1 MIKIIRLKSLDI
13 HQFRNFHKELK
24 LNINPNLTLIVGQ
37 NATSKS
43 TLLGMLCQPFEF
55 TAEYKVYTNVYD
67 NIKKSEVKTILGKTF
82 ESQFSDVFRMSPIYD
97 NPKDKKY
104 FYDIEL
110 ELDDKILKLPV
121 QTKSRPTTNNNDNNI
136 RFVVGKTRHRGEGNF
151 PHPVIYLGL
160 NRLYPLANSK
170 KIELDTSY
178 KLTKDE
184 ISFYS
189 TWQKNIT
196 VLQENVSP
204 EYVSTDIKDFL
215 GCKTSFYDAETNS
228 AGQDNIGQIISAI
241 LSFKRLKEQLKDNY
255 QGGML
260 LIDEVDATLHQLA
273 KIKLLEFL
281 IEMSDIYSL
290 QIICT
295 THSTKMIELCSQKY
309 KNKSSI
315 IALYKRGNNIY
326 ANSNVSFDDI
336 CAELSANTIER
347 KIYLTTTIFEDS
359 TAAQFFKAIT
369 FNMYND
375 FLKINNDVKKND
387 ETALPSDVCLRL
399 ASKKIPE
406 FEKILF
412 IIDGDKANQITKKHH
427 NIIALPGNK
436 ALEIEM
442 YYFLKSLPTDDEFWS
457 KDIGK
462 YNYQMCFKDY
472 NSLEIQSN
480 NIQAF
485 KNWFISQK
493 KEWGRSNNKL
503 YKRWIKANKNIVLD
517 FNEKFFKLHNKIAKI
532 KSTDEI
538 LTTIKNK
545 INAL

>member
-1 MIKIIRLKSLDI
+1 MVTLFYTKIHNEFFIFLGVALHYTI
-13 HQFRNFHKELK
+13 HQ
-24 LNINPNLTLIVGQ
+24 
-37 NATSKS
+37 
-43 TLLGMLCQPFEF
+43 
-55 TAEYKVYTNVYD
+55 
-67 NIKKSEVKTILGKTF
+67 
-82 ESQFSDVFRMSPIYD
+82 
-97 NPKDKKY
+97 
-104 FYDIEL
+104 
-110 ELDDKILKLPV
+110 
-121 QTKSRPTTNNNDNNI
+121 
-136 RFVVGKTRHRGEGNF
+136 
-151 PHPVIYLGL
+151 
-160 NRLYPLANSK
+160 
-170 KIELDTSY
+170 
-178 KLTKDE
+178 
-184 ISFYS
+184 
-189 TWQKNIT
+189 
-196 VLQENVSP
+196 
-204 EYVSTDIKDFL
+204 
-215 GCKTSFYDAETNS
+215 
-228 AGQDNIGQIISAI
+228 
-241 LSFKRLKEQLKDNY
+241 
-255 QGGML
+255 
-260 LIDEVDATLHQLA
+260 
-273 KIKLLEFL
+273 
-281 IEMSDIYSL
+281 
-290 QIICT
+290 
-295 THSTKMIELCSQKY
+295 
-309 KNKSSI
+309 
-315 IALYKRGNNIY
+315 
-326 ANSNVSFDDI
+326 
-336 CAELSANTIER
+336 
-347 KIYLTTTIFEDS
+347 
-359 TAAQFFKAIT
+359 
-369 FNMYND
+369 
-375 FLKINNDVKKND
+375 INNDVKKND

-462 YNYQMCFKDY
+462 YNYQMYFKDY